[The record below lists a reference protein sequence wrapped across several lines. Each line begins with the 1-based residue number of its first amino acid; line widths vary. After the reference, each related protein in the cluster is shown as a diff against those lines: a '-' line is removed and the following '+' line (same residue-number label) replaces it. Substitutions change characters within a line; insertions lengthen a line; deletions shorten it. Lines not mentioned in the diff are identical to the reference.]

1 MNKNNEQEYN
11 ELKYENNKLQG
22 DLCNKSKKNINE
34 YCEEFKNDMLK
45 IFDKK
50 FNDFNQKQTD
60 KIYNQLLE
68 KYIEKAKSQN
78 QDIRD
83 AMKSKDEIKNE
94 ATNAIK
100 ENLKEEAEEFFLK
113 KTSGILY
120 QHIIDIFKTE
130 MLNKINNF
138 IENIENNDR
147 IQQVFKSFK
156 ILEPP
161 KKLEEEFNKY
171 IEALKKIEDE
181 SNEKTKNQMNSYDS
195 YESYPY

>member
-1 MNKNNEQEYN
+1 
-11 ELKYENNKLQG
+11 
-22 DLCNKSKKNINE
+22 
-34 YCEEFKNDMLK
+34 MLK
-45 IFDKK
+45 ILEQK
-50 FNDFNQKQTD
+50 FNDFNQKQAD

-68 KYIEKAKSQN
+68 KYFEKTKSQN

-94 ATNAIK
+94 AINKIK
-100 ENLKEEAEEFFLK
+100 ENLKEKAEEFFLK

-120 QHIIDIFKTE
+120 LHIIDIFKTE

-171 IEALKKIEDE
+171 IETLKKIEDE
-181 SNEKTKNQMNSYDS
+181 SYEKTKNQMKSYDS
-195 YESYPY
+195 N

>member
-1 MNKNNEQEYN
+1 
-11 ELKYENNKLQG
+11 
-22 DLCNKSKKNINE
+22 
-34 YCEEFKNDMLK
+34 MLK
-45 IFDKK
+45 ILEKK
-50 FNDFNQKQTD
+50 FNDFNQKQAD

-68 KYIEKAKSQN
+68 NYFEKAKSQN

-94 ATNAIK
+94 ATNKIK
-100 ENLKEEAEEFFLK
+100 ESLKEKAEEFFLK

-130 MLNKINNF
+130 MLNKINTF
-138 IENIENNDR
+138 IENIEKNDR

-171 IEALKKIEDE
+171 IETLKKIEDE
-181 SNEKTKNQMNSYDS
+181 SYEKTKNQMNSYDS

>member
-1 MNKNNEQEYN
+1 MDKKNEYN
-11 ELKYENNKLQG
+11 GQKLDNNKLQ
-22 DLCNKSKKNINE
+22 DNLCNESKKNIND

-45 IFDKK
+45 IFEHK
-50 FNDFNQKQTD
+50 FNDFNKKQVE
-60 KIYNQLLE
+60 KIYSQLLE
-68 KYIEKAKSQN
+68 KFFEKAKSQN

-94 ATNAIK
+94 ATNKIK
-100 ENLKEEAEEFFLK
+100 ESLKEKAEEFFLK

-130 MLNKINNF
+130 MLNKINTF
-138 IENIENNDR
+138 IENIEKNDR

-171 IEALKKIEDE
+171 IETLKKIEDE
-181 SNEKTKNQMNSYDS
+181 SYEKTKNQMNSYDS

>member
-1 MNKNNEQEYN
+1 
-11 ELKYENNKLQG
+11 
-22 DLCNKSKKNINE
+22 
-34 YCEEFKNDMLK
+34 
-45 IFDKK
+45 
-50 FNDFNQKQTD
+50 
-60 KIYNQLLE
+60 
-68 KYIEKAKSQN
+68 
-78 QDIRD
+78 
-83 AMKSKDEIKNE
+83 MKSKDEIKNE
-94 ATNAIK
+94 VTNKIK
-100 ENLKEEAEEFFLK
+100 ESLKEKAEEFFLK

-130 MLNKINNF
+130 MLNKINTF

-171 IEALKKIEDE
+171 IETLKKIEDE
-181 SNEKTKNQMNSYDS
+181 SYEKTKNQMNSYDS